1 MLLSLPLSPDGGLG
15 EVGDDRSELEA
26 EEVELRAE
34 VADEENSDEVTD
46 KVELKNV
53 DDVVELILTFY
64 MQGR

>member
-1 MLLSLPLSPDGGLG
+1 MLLSLPLSPDGGLS

-34 VADEENSDEVTD
+34 VADEENSDEVVV

-53 DDVVELILTFY
+53 DDVIELILTFY